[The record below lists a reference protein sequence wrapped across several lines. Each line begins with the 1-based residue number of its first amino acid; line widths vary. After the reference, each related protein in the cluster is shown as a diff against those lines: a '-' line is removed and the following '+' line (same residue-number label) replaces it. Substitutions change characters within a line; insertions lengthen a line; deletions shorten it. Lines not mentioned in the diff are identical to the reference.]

1 MLEGIALTL
10 IKTLASFIFNQYLVS
25 TQTIEIDGAPNWY
38 YQSESE
44 KICSFSVID
53 GDYRNINRLKIDLLH
68 NLQLELKTLNDK
80 AIYQTLNNIESEFD
94 KNVLKEFR
102 HNREL
107 NDFIRF
113 NIKYSKIVYQDDI
126 NRVFG
131 KSCINKNLVL
141 HFNQTRLQKIV
152 QRISVHKADVQFQ
165 EMKTGHSEN
174 RYFQELEAGF

>member
-10 IKTLASFIFNQYLVS
+10 IKTLAGFMFNQYLNT

-38 YQSESE
+38 YQSESD
-44 KICSFSVID
+44 KVCTFAVVD
-53 GDYRNINRLKIDLLH
+53 GDYRNINRLKVNLLG
-68 NLQLELKTLNDK
+68 NLQYELKTLNEK
-80 AIYQTLNNIESEFD
+80 AIYQSITNIESDFD
-94 KNVLKEFR
+94 KNVLKQFR
-102 HNREL
+102 HSREL
-107 NDFIRF
+107 NDFVRF
-113 NIKYSKIVYQDDI
+113 NIKYSKIVYKDEV

-131 KSCINKNLVL
+131 KSCINKDLILN
-141 HFNQTRLQKIV
+141 FNQKRLQKIV